1 MEVTTVQTD
10 LYQHCSRCGDELTP
24 TEQQRAA
31 DDDSPLPPLCTSCA
45 LQVFNNVVKPLAD
58 VVSDFLRSVNAA
70 FRPMVEALQNAEVT
84 VQNSPTQS
92 DDTDDD
98 GGKDGD

>member
-1 MEVTTVQTD
+1 MGVTTVSD
-10 LYQHCSRCGDELTP
+10 LYRYCSRCGDELTP

-45 LQVFNNVVKPLAD
+45 LQVFNNVVEPLAD
-58 VVSDFLRSVNAA
+58 VVSDFLRNVNAA

-84 VQNSPTQS
+84 AQTSPTE
-92 DDTDDD
+92 DD
-98 GGKDGD
+98 GGDNGDQ